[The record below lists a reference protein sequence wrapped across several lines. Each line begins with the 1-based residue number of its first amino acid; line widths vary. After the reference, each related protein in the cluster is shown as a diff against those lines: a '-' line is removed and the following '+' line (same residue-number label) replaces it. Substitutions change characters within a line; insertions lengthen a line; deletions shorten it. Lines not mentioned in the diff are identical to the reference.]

1 MISSDEATRL
11 SLQGMLFQIP
21 EALCLKKELLSITRS
36 GHAQKCVQIVQ
47 EFLQSI

>member
-1 MISSDEATRL
+1 MISPDEAARL

-36 GHAQKCVQIVQ
+36 GHAQNCVQIVQ
-47 EFLQSI
+47 EFLQNI

>member
-1 MISSDEATRL
+1 MISPDEAAKL

-21 EALCLKKELLSITRS
+21 EVQCLKKELLSITRS
-36 GHAQKCVQIVQ
+36 GYAQKCVQIVQ